1 MANSLIEF
9 NSEFREVPT
18 TGDPC
23 SACKEPIY
31 GKQFQLF
38 IEPGGATDTILCHSC
53 YDIVQEHIKFPK

>member
-9 NSEFREVPT
+9 NSEFREVQT

-23 SACKEPIY
+23 TACNEPIY

-38 IEPGGATDTILCHSC
+38 MEPGGATGTILCQSC
-53 YDIVQEHIKFPK
+53 MDAIEQ